1 MTDTVAYRITING
14 VVQAVGFRP
23 FVYRIA
29 TDNDLLGWVK
39 NLGDAGVAIFV
50 QGKKADIEKF
60 TDDLQGKNPPLARIE
75 EINRKKAELDDSL
88 SDFTIVKSSSGS
100 SGSGTIPPDIA
111 TCNECLDD
119 VFGNSRYSN
128 YWATSC
134 VNCGPRFSVIRELP
148 YDRDKTSMD
157 EFPMCDDCRKEYTD
171 PKDRRYHAQTIAC
184 PDCGPLLWYETPD
197 SEERKTSNPI
207 EIAISELTRGK
218 ILAIKGLGGTHL
230 ACNAA
235 NGAVVS
241 KLRNKLGRPSQPFAL
256 MATESMVKENLKYT
270 EEELG
275 LLTGPRRPIEL
286 LEVKKESWVSEKVA
300 PGLHNLGVMLPYTAL
315 HHLIFEGLT
324 FPLVMT
330 SANIPGEPMLI
341 RNESIRSNLTQI
353 VDGYLL
359 HDRSVVSR
367 IDDSV
372 VRYSDGHR
380 KFIRRS
386 RGWVPEPL
394 EVDLKD
400 KPLLALGAEQDNV
413 IGLYKNG
420 KVYLSQYLGDTDGPK
435 DLDFLEEALRRLL
448 KLTNT
453 DLPEVIAHDM
463 HPGFLTTQMANDLR
477 EQTVPVQHHKAH
489 VGALLAEHDLAEV
502 VGIIMDGLG
511 YGEDGKIWGGEVIKG
526 SSDGLERV
534 GSLSPAYMPGGDLA
548 TRHPARMVAGI
559 LYPLVERGDID
570 DFETLI
576 GDLDLEFPEGKE
588 EMDITIEQLQRGIN
602 SPVTTSSGRFLDG
615 VSALLGICGERSY
628 EGEPAMKLESAALE
642 GEVVE
647 IELPT
652 VKQAGFST
660 LDQSKIL
667 RRLLE
672 LRKDHSPADLAATAQ
687 WALAKGLSKLA
698 LDDAS
703 REGID
708 NIGFSGG
715 VAYNGQISR
724 VIESTV
730 TEAGLNFFTNEEVPV
745 GDGGIAFGQLW
756 VAAMRERM
764 PEGDGG

>member
-50 QGKKADIEKF
+50 QGKKTDIEKF
-60 TDDLQGKNPPLARIE
+60 TDDLKEKNPPLARIE
-75 EINRKKAELDDSL
+75 EINRDKVELDNTL
-88 SDFTIVKSSSGS
+88 TEFTIVKSSSGS

-111 TCNECLDD
+111 TCEDCLED
-119 VFGNSRYSN
+119 VFDDTRYSS

-157 EFPMCDDCRKEYTD
+157 EFPMCDDCRDEYSD

-197 SEERKTSNPI
+197 SKKRKTDNPI
-207 EIAISELTRGK
+207 ETAISELTAGK

-230 ACNAA
+230 ACNA
-235 NGAVVS
+235 GDVEVVA

-256 MATESMVKENLKYT
+256 MATETMVKENLKYT
-270 EEELG
+270 QEEFG

-286 LEVKKESWVSEKVA
+286 LEIKEENWVSKNVA

-315 HHLIFEGLT
+315 HHIIFEGLT

-330 SANIPGEPMLI
+330 SANIPGEPMLVKNETI
-341 RNESIRSNLTQI
+341 RRNLSEI

-359 HDRSVVSR
+359 HDRNVVSR

-386 RGWVPEPL
+386 RGWVPEPI
-394 EVDLKD
+394 EVDLGD
-400 KPLLALGAEQDNV
+400 KTLLSLGAEQDNV

-420 KVYLSQYLGDTDGPK
+420 KAYLSQYLGDIDGPK
-435 DLDFLEEALRRLL
+435 DLDFLENALKRLL
-448 KLTNT
+448 KLTNA

-463 HPGFLTTQMANDLR
+463 HPGFLTTQMANDLS

-489 VGALLAEHDLAEV
+489 VGALLAEHDFKEI

-511 YGEDGKIWGGEVIKG
+511 YGEDGNIWGGEIIKG
-526 SSDGLERV
+526 SYSGLDRV

-559 LYPLVERGDID
+559 LYPLVERGDLD
-570 DFETLI
+570 NFETLI
-576 GDLDLEFPEGKE
+576 GDLDLDFPEGKE
-588 EMDITIEQLQRGIN
+588 EMEATIKQLQRGIN
-602 SPVTTSSGRFLDG
+602 SPETTSSGRFLDA
-615 VSALLGICGERSY
+615 VSALLGICAERSY
-628 EGEPAMKLESAALE
+628 EGEPAMKLESV
-642 GEVVE
+642 GRNGDIVE
-647 IELPT
+647 IDIPIIKEE
-652 VKQAGFST
+652 GFST
-660 LDQSKIL
+660 LDQSAIL
-667 RRLLE
+667 LRLVE
-672 LRKDHSPADLAATAQ
+672 LRKELSPADVAATAQ
-687 WALAKGLSKLA
+687 WALATGLTKLA
-698 LDDAS
+698 LDVTS
-703 REGID
+703 REGIE

-715 VAYNGQISR
+715 VAYNDHISR
-724 VIESTV
+724 AIESKV
-730 TEAGLNFFTNEEVPV
+730 TEAGLNFFTNEAVPV

-756 VAAMRERM
+756 VAAMNRKT
-764 PEGDGG
+764 